1 MQSLHTKPVLI
12 TGSTRGIG
20 KATALRFAKEGY
32 PIIIN
37 GRQSADALNALKAQI
52 ESSFHVPCM
61 AFLGDL
67 GDFETA
73 RKLFQQ
79 IEQTFDGVEIL
90 VNNAGISRIGLL
102 SEMSAKEWTT
112 LINTNISSYFY
123 CCKLAIPYMVSQKRG
138 RIINISSVW
147 GQTGASCEAAY
158 CASKGAVNALTR
170 ALGKELAPSNIT
182 VNAIA
187 CGVID
192 TEMNA
197 FLDEQERQSLKEEI
211 PAGRFATPEETADL
225 IWQLANANPYL
236 TGQIITFDG
245 GWT

>member
-32 PIIIN
+32 PVILN
-37 GRQSADALNALKAQI
+37 GRQSADALDALKAQI

-67 GDFETA
+67 GNFETA
-73 RKLFQQ
+73 QELFEK
-79 IEQTFDGVEIL
+79 IEHMFDGLEIL
-90 VNNAGISRIGLL
+90 INNAGISHVGLL

-112 LINTNISSYFY
+112 LMNTNLSSYFY
-123 CCKLAIPYMVSQKRG
+123 CCKLAIPYMISQKKG
-138 RIINISSVW
+138 CIINISSVW

-170 ALGKELAPSNIT
+170 ALGKELAPSNIK

-197 FLDEQERQSLKEEI
+197 FLNEQERQALKEEI
-211 PAGRFATPEETADL
+211 PAGRFASPEEVADL
-225 IWQLANANPYL
+225 IWQLAHTNSYL
-236 TGQIITFDG
+236 TGQVITFDG